1 MRHAYDPRAAAE
13 FARRQIHTANQVLV
27 GHLNAGNGLCTCGH
41 LLPCSVA
48 LTCSEIQRIHQGEL
62 DELAAPLADTVVLQ
76 RVAMP
81 EPSPV
86 ARHRRRRR
94 LGLFSRV
101 WPSSSEHTSTGHLR
115 AAL

>member
-13 FARRQIHTANQVLV
+13 FARRQVDTANQVLV
-27 GHLNAGNGLCTCGH
+27 GHLNAGNGLCACGH

-48 LTCSEIQRIHQGEL
+48 LACSEIQRIHQGEL
-62 DELAAPLADTVVLQ
+62 DRLAAPLADTVVLR
-76 RVAMP
+76 RVAIP

-101 WPSSSEHTSTGHLR
+101 WPSSSKHTSAGHLR

>member
-1 MRHAYDPRAAAE
+1 MRHAYDSRAAAE
-13 FARRQIHTANQVLV
+13 FARRQILTANQVLA
-27 GHLNAGNGLCTCGH
+27 GHLDAGNGLCTCGH

-48 LTCSEIQRIHQGEL
+48 LTCSEVQRVHQREL
-62 DELAAPLADTVVLQ
+62 DELAAPLADTVVLR
-76 RVAMP
+76 RVVVP

-94 LGLFSRV
+94 LGLFGRV
-101 WPSSSEHTSTGHLR
+101 WPSSSEHTNAGHLR